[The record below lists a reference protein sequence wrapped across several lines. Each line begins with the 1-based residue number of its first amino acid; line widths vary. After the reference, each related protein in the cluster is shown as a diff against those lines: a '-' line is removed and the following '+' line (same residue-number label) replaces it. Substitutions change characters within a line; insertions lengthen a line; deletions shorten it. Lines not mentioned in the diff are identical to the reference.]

1 MYRLNG
7 QEMICFVWTDSIF
20 IGHGEEDGQVNTLSH
35 DEIKTLLEKHQGL
48 CISIFMPAFRTGVE
62 SQQNQIRFKNLLRSA
77 EEKLLAGGLRPQ
89 EIKTLLEP
97 AQALPGNVLF
107 WRRQSD
113 GLALF
118 ISADLFRCYCLPEA
132 FAELIVVADRFHVK
146 PLLPL
151 LGGDNRFYLLALSQ
165 KEVRLLEGTG
175 KNIREI
181 ELESVP
187 GSLAEALQYDELGK
201 QIRFR
206 AGAAGG
212 GDHSTMVSGH
222 GAELDDAKDNLLKYF
237 RLIDRGLHDLLRDER
252 APLVLAGVDYL
263 FPIYREAN
271 TYPRLIEEGIPG
283 NPQGISAETLYQ
295 AALKIVNPYF
305 QKAGHDA
312 VAQYRQS
319 LGTGLA
325 SADSREIVPAAHH
338 GRVGLLLIAS
348 GSQQWGTYD
357 WGSGAVQRHEAAGT
371 ASEDLLEIA
380 AIQTFL
386 NGGTVFTLS
395 PEKMPDKSDLAAVF
409 RY

>member
-1 MYRLNG
+1 M
-7 QEMICFVWTDSIF
+7 
-20 IGHGEEDGQVNTLSH
+20 NTLSQ
-35 DEIKTLLEKHQGL
+35 DELKTLLGKQQGW
-48 CISIFMPAFRTGVE
+48 CVSIFMPTFRTGAE
-62 SQQNQIRFKNLLRSA
+62 SQQNQIRLRNQLRST

-89 EIKTLLEP
+89 EIKTLMEP

-118 ISADLFRCYCLPEA
+118 ISAGLFRSFCLPEA
-132 FAELIVVADRFHVK
+132 FGELVVVADHFHVK
-146 PLLPL
+146 PLLSL
-151 LGGDNRFYLLALSQ
+151 LGGDKRFYILALSQ
-165 KEVRLLEGTG
+165 KEVRLLEGMG
-175 KNIREI
+175 KNIQEI

-187 GSLAEALQYDELGK
+187 GSIAEALQYDELGK

-222 GAELDDAKDNLLKYF
+222 GAELDDTKDNLLKYF

-283 NPQGISAETLYQ
+283 NPQGISAETLHH
-295 AALKIVNPYF
+295 ATLKIVSPYF
-305 QKAGHDA
+305 QKAEHDA

-319 LGTGLA
+319 LGTGLT

-338 GRVGLLLIAS
+338 GRVGLLLVAS
-348 GSQQWGTYD
+348 GRQQWGTYN
-357 WGSGAVQRHEAAGT
+357 GESGIVQRHEQEGT

-386 NGGTVFTLS
+386 NGGTVFTL
-395 PEKMPDKSDLAAVF
+395 PPKKMPDNSDLAALF